1 MNTVEVQDGE
11 ATLTRAVL
19 FDCRAKGMPAF
30 ITKRDLDDYLE
41 LLYYKANK
49 DDTKINKRKY
59 NAMVKKMDITEY
71 DYYGVK
77 IGYLVK

>member
-1 MNTVEVQDGE
+1 MSMVEVADGE

-19 FDCRAKGMPAF
+19 FDCRAKGMAAF
-30 ITKRDLDDYLE
+30 FTERDLNDYLE

-49 DDTKINKRKY
+49 NDTKINKRKY
-59 NAMVKKMDITEY
+59 NAMVKKLDITEY

>member
-19 FDCRAKGMPAF
+19 FDCRAKGMSAF
-30 ITKRDLDDYLE
+30 LTKRDLDDYLE

-59 NAMVKKMDITEY
+59 NAMVKKMDINEY